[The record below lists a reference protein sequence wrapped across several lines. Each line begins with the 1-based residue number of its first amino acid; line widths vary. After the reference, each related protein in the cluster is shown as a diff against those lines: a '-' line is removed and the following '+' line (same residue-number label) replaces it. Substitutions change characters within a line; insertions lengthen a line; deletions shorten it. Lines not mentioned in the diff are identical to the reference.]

1 MIMIMSETVIARL
14 FAAAGPPRPLAGGA
28 TLFRRGDRV
37 RTMYLVSAGAVELV
51 RHLADG
57 RPVILQR
64 AGPGAVL
71 AEASAHAARY
81 HCDAIAAAPSRL
93 RALPLAA
100 FRQALADDPGL
111 AADWTAQLAREV
123 QAMRHRGEIL
133 AMRRLADRLD
143 AWLDW
148 HDGALPA
155 KGAWKGLA
163 AEIGVSPEA
172 LYREIARRR
181 PGQA

>member
-1 MIMIMSETVIARL
+1 MIVIMPDDVIARL
-14 FAAAGPPRPLAGGA
+14 FAAAAPPRPLADGA

-37 RTMYLVSAGAVELV
+37 RTMYLVCAGAVELV

-57 RPVILQR
+57 RPVVLQR
-64 AGPGAVL
+64 AGPGDVL

-81 HCDAIAAAPSRL
+81 HCDAVAAAPSQL
-93 RALPLAA
+93 RALPAAA
-100 FRQALADDPGL
+100 FRQTLAADPGL
-111 AADWTAQLAREV
+111 AADWTAHLARAV

-133 AMRRLADRLD
+133 AMRRLSDRLD

-155 KGAWKGLA
+155 KGAWKTLA

-181 PGQA
+181 RKV